1 MATNNVRYVGNVYG
15 APEPLVMLG
24 LFLAGSSQAIKKGEK
39 LKISASN
46 FVPASA
52 DYNSASDLAIAN
64 EEIKSGDL
72 AGYYEI
78 IVPRPGDIFEFDLD
92 TAAATAVGA
101 SLYHGASDPS
111 QSYAASGSN
120 ASGNAI
126 GQEHYPRHQGHA
138 SDGDSMDRG
147 TSIRTATRVR
157 CTIEKASSYF
167 NAFQK

>member
-1 MATNNVRYVGNVYG
+1 MASNTARWVGNLYG

-24 LFLAGSSQAIKKGEK
+24 LFQAGSTQAIKKGQK
-39 LKISASN
+39 LKISSSN
-46 FVPASA
+46 FVPVTA
-52 DYNSASDLAIAN
+52 DYNSSGDLAIAN
-64 EEIKSGDL
+64 EEIKAGDL

-111 QSYAASGSN
+111 QSWAASGSN
-120 ASGNAI
+120 VTGNAV
-126 GQEHYPRHQGHA
+126 GQEHYPQHQGHA

-167 NAFQK
+167 SAFQK